1 MNDQRPTNKTRR
13 YLYLIKEPVSPSLKF
28 LLSLLIIETSFIVYL
43 LYGEILVMYLSVP
56 LVVLGWWFAN
66 WFYGIYKIGIT
77 QNLDA
82 RLTAINNGNARE
94 VYYVFKK
101 EIDRAGEIET
111 KIHRNYTRKRRSGEW
126 FALYFWQIAWI
137 WMRYFR

>member
-1 MNDQRPTNKTRR
+1 
-13 YLYLIKEPVSPSLKF
+13 
-28 LLSLLIIETSFIVYL
+28 
-43 LYGEILVMYLSVP
+43 MYLSVP

-82 RLTAINNGNARE
+82 RLTAINNGQRAGE
-94 VYYVFKK
+94 VYYVFK

-111 KIHRNYTRKRRSGEW
+111 KFIANYTRKRRSGEW
-126 FALYFWQIAWI
+126 FALIFLANCLDLDTGILDEI
-137 WMRYFR
+137 